1 MKIVKRFFIISFIT
15 FFFYI
20 IIDYFYGKTILSY
33 LNSKSNGISV
43 LASKDKNLGFTF
55 EKNQRITNAK
65 WGNYY
70 YTFCSNE
77 LSLKSKCEKNDIKK
91 KYEYAFIGDSFTEG
105 IGLDYEK
112 TFVGLFEKKFGNTIN
127 FGISGASPS
136 IHLKRLD
143 FFLNDKEIDVKNLF
157 LFFDLTDFED
167 EYGWATQKE
176 EYIDNYEI
184 DFSKEKYKVFI
195 KKNFVVTYHI
205 LLNMWWEHFRK
216 YVFKYDKH
224 LRLTDKR
231 YAWDYLRTDS
241 IDNFNFKKDLVLEN
255 LKKLSNLTNSK
266 NINLFIVIY
275 PHPGT
280 ILFLENIKISKN
292 NELIGNFCNNL
303 DNCNFISLY
312 DSFFKEQSKMSKKDI
327 INKYYFKGDLHF
339 NEEGNKFI
347 YQNFIKQLD
356 IN

>member
-1 MKIVKRFFIISFIT
+1 MRILKRIFITSFIT
-15 FFFYI
+15 LFIFLTIDHFFGRI
-20 IIDYFYGKTILSY
+20 ILDY
-33 LNSKSNGISV
+33 LNNKSDGISIF
-43 LASKDKNLGFTF
+43 STKDKNLGLTF
-55 EKNQRITNAK
+55 QKNQKITNAQ
-65 WGNYY
+65 WGNNY

-77 LSLKSKCEKNDIKK
+77 LSLKSKCEKNNTKK

-105 IGLDYEK
+105 IGLDYAK
-112 TFVGLFEKKFGNTIN
+112 TFVGLFDKKFGNTIN
-127 FGISGASPS
+127 FAISGASPS

-167 EYGWATQKE
+167 DYGWVTQKE
-176 EYIDNYEI
+176 EYIDYYEI

-205 LLNMWWEHFRK
+205 LLNVWWEQFRK
-216 YVFKYDKH
+216 YVFKYDRH
-224 LRLTDKR
+224 LRFDDKR
-231 YAWDYLRTDS
+231 YAWDYLREDS
-241 IDNFNFKKDLVLEN
+241 IDNFDFKKNLVLDN
-255 LKKLSNLTNSK
+255 LKKILDLTNSK
-266 NINLFIVIY
+266 NIKLFIVIY

-280 ILFLENIKISKN
+280 ILFLENIEVSKN
-292 NELIGNFCNNL
+292 NELISNFCNNL

-347 YQNFIKQLD
+347 YKNFIKQLD